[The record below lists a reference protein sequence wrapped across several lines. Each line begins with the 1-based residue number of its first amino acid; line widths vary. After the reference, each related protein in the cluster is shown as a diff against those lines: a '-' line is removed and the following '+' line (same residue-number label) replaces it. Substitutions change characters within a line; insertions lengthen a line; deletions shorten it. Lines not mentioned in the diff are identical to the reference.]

1 MLISRPVNDLCDAM
15 TPNSLTA
22 LPGYCLFLLLW
33 LPPGLSAVESSQ
45 GASSEPEEVSS
56 GYLEAR
62 PGYIGSILGVQIDRV
77 LDSQD
82 PQSQIIQMNVPIAP
96 DRVGSVQVFTPTGE
110 LIQQPHDVGIKR
122 NYENNSV
129 DIRIHLPKN
138 RELGFR
144 LKLIGETDKFED

>member
-1 MLISRPVNDLCDAM
+1 M
-15 TPNSLTA
+15 TAIKYKA
-22 LPGYCLFLLLW
+22 LSGYCLYLLLW
-33 LPPGLSAVESSQ
+33 LPPAIAAVENSQ
-45 GASSEPEEVSS
+45 PAVTEPGEVTS

-62 PGYIGSILGVQIDRV
+62 PGYVGSVLGVQIDRI

-96 DRVGSVQVFTPTGE
+96 DRVGRVQVLTPTGE
-110 LIQQPHDVGIKR
+110 LIPQPHDAGISR

-138 RELGFR
+138 REFGFR
-144 LKLIGETDKFED
+144 LKLIGETDKFGD